1 LNFISRF
8 FMCTKGIKNIL
19 PAAILLIFSSIGFC
33 QDFNGFNTWKV
44 SLPVQILSGTTK
56 HEWGKSINIPLASIT
71 NQVRQNNPG
80 VFSSVANYP
89 GIPQADE
96 GSKQILGMYI
106 QVSMGKLRYNYEE
119 KSLYTFDQEYTKGG
133 GVSLEIPL
141 ISLSERFSVFNE
153 LGFSQFK
160 ATTER
165 HYSDTTGGDPEHNY
179 YDIFMVFSPNM
190 LTISNTMRYVLTPG
204 DFRYFVAL
212 GIYNSFVVSSTNT
225 KETIHTLKGKQDKY
239 TENAVPD
246 PAIHGLML
254 LASTGF
260 TYRNIGLELRFDPG
274 RNYTNKLNYA
284 VYMPAFSALLHV
296 RFTQR

>member
-1 LNFISRF
+1 
-8 FMCTKGIKNIL
+8 MCTKGIKNIL
-19 PAAILLIFSSIGFC
+19 PAAIFLIFSSVGFC
-33 QDFNGFNTWKV
+33 QDFNGFNARKV
-44 SLPVQILSGTTK
+44 SLPVQALSGTTK
-56 HEWGKSINIPLASIT
+56 HEWEKRINLPLASIA
-71 NQVRQNNPG
+71 NQDRQNKPG
-80 VFSSVANYP
+80 VSPLAANYP
-89 GIPQADE
+89 GIPQADD
-96 GSKQILGMYI
+96 GGKQILGMYI

-119 KSLYTFDQEYTKGG
+119 KSLYIFDQEYTKGG

-179 YDIFMVFSPNM
+179 YDISMVFSPNM

-204 DFRYFVAL
+204 DFRYFVSL

-225 KETIHTLKGKQDKY
+225 KETFHTLKGQQDKY

-246 PAIHGLML
+246 PAVHGLML